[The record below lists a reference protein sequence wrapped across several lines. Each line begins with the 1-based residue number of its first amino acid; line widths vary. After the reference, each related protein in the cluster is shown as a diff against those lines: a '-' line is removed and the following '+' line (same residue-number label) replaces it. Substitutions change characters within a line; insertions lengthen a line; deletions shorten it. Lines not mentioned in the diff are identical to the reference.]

1 MKALAARLKNQKE
14 NDSDYL
20 VGKSVTAAD
29 FYWAAF
35 SNFVAI
41 QSPEE
46 CPMNPDAR
54 PMFLNTPVEITAA
67 IDPMLIEHRDR
78 IMRTY
83 YKIPLEL

>member
-1 MKALAARLKNQKE
+1 
-14 NDSDYL
+14 
-20 VGKSVTAAD
+20 
-29 FYWAAF
+29 
-35 SNFVAI
+35 
-41 QSPEE
+41 
-46 CPMNPDAR
+46 MNPDAR